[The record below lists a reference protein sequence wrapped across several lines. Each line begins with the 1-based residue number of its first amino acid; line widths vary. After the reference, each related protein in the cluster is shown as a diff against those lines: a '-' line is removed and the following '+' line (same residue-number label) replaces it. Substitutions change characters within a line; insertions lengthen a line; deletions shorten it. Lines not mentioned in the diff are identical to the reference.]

1 MKKLFF
7 ILVSMMMVCA
17 MQAAV
22 IEENE
27 PALIYY
33 TPKTVLALDFTYTV
47 EKEEVGPYAQFAA
60 DMLGATDFVKEN
72 RMVYTLENVMIG
84 TKAEADPTRPHKVMP
99 EKGLDM
105 QLLRLNEKNILV
117 GYNIPVETEKA
128 AHPKHHTGT
137 TEGVKSRITR

>member
-1 MKKLFF
+1 
-7 ILVSMMMVCA
+7 MMMVCA
-17 MQAAV
+17 MQATI

-72 RMVYTLENVMIG
+72 KTVYSLQNVMIG
-84 TKAEADPTRPHKVMP
+84 TKAEADPTRPHKVVP

-117 GYNIPVETEKA
+117 GYNIPVEPEKA
-128 AHPKHHTGT
+128 AHPKHHTST
-137 TEGVKSRITR
+137 TEGCASTLWRVI